1 MFFGR
6 KESHV
11 KDLIHQQLQSVQEC
25 LEVFSEMMEKY
36 LKDEKGFR
44 ELSFQVHETEH
55 EADKIR
61 RKIETEIYE
70 GAFMP
75 AYRGDYISLIEL
87 IDKLANR
94 AETIS
99 DFVAQ
104 QKPEIPSEL
113 KPRVQELTDNVVECL
128 NPLLEIIKVLD
139 QDWEEASSRAQQV
152 ENSEQKIDEI
162 EWKLI
167 RDLFEREDFE
177 LAEKIQARDLIHLI
191 ASISDRM
198 ETVSDRIDIMLAKRN
213 L

>member
-1 MFFGR
+1 MFFGE

-11 KDLIHQQLQSVQEC
+11 KDLIHQQLQAVQDC
-25 LEVFSEMMEKY
+25 LDVFSQMMQHY
-36 LKDEKGFR
+36 LNDEDEFR
-44 ELSFQVHETEH
+44 ELSYQVHETEH

-87 IDKLANR
+87 IDKVANR

-104 QKPEIPSEL
+104 QQPEIPDDLE
-113 KPRVQELTDNVVECL
+113 PRVQELSDEVVDCL
-128 NPLLEIIKVLD
+128 DPLLQIIKVLD
-139 QDWEEASSRAQQV
+139 QDWEEASVRAQQV
-152 ENSEQKIDEI
+152 EESEQKIDEL
-162 EWKLI
+162 EWQLI
-167 RDLFEREDFE
+167 RDLFEREDLE
-177 LAEKIQARDLIHLI
+177 LAEKMQVRDLIHLI